1 MAQTQEEAR
10 QCYPCAPQAGSAV
23 ATLPAKAPGPKR
35 QGGKPRAAPL
45 AFYTPDSLHLGFRLP
60 FSKKK
65 QKKMCSALRE
75 GSLW

>member
-10 QCYPCAPQAGSAV
+10 HPCAPQAGLAV
-23 ATLPAKAPGPKR
+23 ATLPAKAPDPKR
-35 QGGKPRAAPL
+35 QGGKPQAAPL